1 MSSEVLIK
9 QYVDTGVKIPES
21 QFNKLNP
28 NLKRTYLRKTFIG
41 FEHTNNAS
49 RLTYEINYYSD
60 EQKEKILKAEPRK
73 IDEITN
79 PTIEMEMIVVGFAGF
94 YIRAIR
100 NPSEKA
106 QRYALFNTGSGHDFF
121 KYTRPDENVSLDELK
136 RMAVED
142 SGQALQ
148 YIKNPSEELQLMA
161 VKKDGAAVA
170 YVYEPSNEVQIEA
183 VNDNPY
189 SIRFIRNPSIE
200 AQMTA
205 IEHNPMNIQ
214 YISYPADEVQVRAIK
229 ENPDVYKHII
239 NHTENAKRAYVE
251 LDYNNISKVHNP
263 SSELQMDV
271 VKHDPNLIN
280 NMGVPADEVQLYVVM
295 NYPKVYTKFLKNLY
309 DAGRS
314 YRHIPSKSVRE
325 YWDNNKPLNENINR
339 IKELL

>member
-28 NLKRTYLRKTFIG
+28 NLKKTYLRKMYVG
-41 FEHTNNAS
+41 FEQLNDARNI
-49 RLTYEINYYSD
+49 TYEINYFSD
-60 EQKEKILKAEPRK
+60 EQKEKIIKTNPK
-73 IDEITN
+73 IIQEIPN
-79 PTIEMEMIVVGFAGF
+79 PTIEMEMIVVGVAGI
-94 YIRAIR
+94 YIRYIN

-106 QRYALFNTGSGHDFF
+106 QRYALFNTSGDFSF
-121 KYTRPDENVSLDELK
+121 RNAQIDDNTTLDELK
-136 RMAVED
+136 RMAVEEN
-142 SGQALQ
+142 GHALQ
-148 YIKNPSEELQLMA
+148 YIKNPSEELQLIA
-161 VKKDGAAVA
+161 VKKSGTAIA
-170 YVYEPSNEVQIEA
+170 YVSEPSNEVQVEA

-189 SIRFIRNPSIE
+189 SIRYIRNPSIE
-200 AQMTA
+200 AQMMV

-214 YISYPADEVQVRAIK
+214 YISYPKDEVQVRAIK

-251 LDYNNISKVHNP
+251 LDYNNISKVYNP

-295 NYPKVYTKFLKNLY
+295 NYPKIYTKFLKNLY
-309 DAGRS
+309 DAGKS
-314 YRHIPSKSVRE
+314 YRQVPSKSVRE